1 MSPRPH
7 LHPEFVLPETKETLF
22 IESPKTKE
30 KQEIAN
36 DFSLAGDDL

>member
-7 LHPEFVLPETKETLF
+7 VHPDFVLLETKATLF
-22 IESPKTKE
+22 IESPKPKE
-30 KQEIAN
+30 KHEIAN